1 MLTRTQLVTLLRSLE
16 GKRVLTVYLDGT
28 AADPAAQRSWRVQ
41 LEHSLDD
48 LRSWLADAPR
58 DERAAF
64 DRCVELL
71 GGQLAGFEANVGSP
85 GWAAFIT
92 AAGVYD
98 AHALPV
104 PTPTF
109 AVWSTGPSLA
119 PYVRAL
125 KENRPVV
132 VAVVDARQAELYRYM
147 LGTPD
152 RVETI
157 RAHHVVQETAHMG
170 TAARQGFHVGT
181 RGSTGRDAAQR
192 SLLAGRTRML
202 EQASAR
208 MLELAGS
215 DGWIVLGGIS
225 RVAASLAR
233 VLESKASGRVL
244 TLSGLD
250 IHSSVADVAEA
261 ARSGA
266 STLRDAYDAG
276 RVAEIASEANAN
288 GLGVTGA
295 VEAKWAL
302 EQNSV
307 RELFLTQHF
316 RENHATESEDAIRAA
331 LEQDASVEEVSGKA
345 ASDLDAAGGIAVG
358 LRFRPAP
365 PAMFAG

>member
-92 AAGVYD
+92 ADGVYD

-109 AVWSTGPSLA
+109 AAWSTGPSLA

-125 KENRPVV
+125 KENRSVV

-157 RAHHVVQETAHMG
+157 RARHVVQETAHMG

-250 IHSSVADVAEA
+250 IHSSLAALPDTSSTEASCSRA
-261 ARSGA
+261 ARIASSDSVAWFSRKCCVRNSSRTLLCSSAHLA
-266 STLRDAYDAG
+266 STAPVTPSPLAL
-276 RVAEIASEANAN
+276 AS
-288 GLGVTGA
+288 L
-295 VEAKWAL
+295 
-302 EQNSV
+302 
-307 RELFLTQHF
+307 
-316 RENHATESEDAIRAA
+316 AISAMRAA
-331 LEQDASVEEVSGKA
+331 SYASRSVDAPLRA
-345 ASDLDAAGGIAVG
+345 ACAMPASDE
-358 LRFRPAP
+358 
-365 PAMFAG
+365 